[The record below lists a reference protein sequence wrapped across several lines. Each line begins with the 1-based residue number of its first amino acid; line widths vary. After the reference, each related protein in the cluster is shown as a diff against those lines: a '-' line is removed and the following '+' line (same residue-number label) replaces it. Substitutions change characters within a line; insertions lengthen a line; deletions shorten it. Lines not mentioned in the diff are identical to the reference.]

1 MHEHLKAG
9 TCVALHDNLLFR
21 DINILM
27 ARAGRLGISM
37 DLEDS

>member
-1 MHEHLKAG
+1 MQEHLEAG
-9 TCVALHDNLLFR
+9 TCIALHNDLLFS

-37 DLEDS
+37 DLKGG